1 MRGKQA
7 RQLAAHNRIEDGILG
22 DGKPAQA
29 GRKNRRKSARQSNR
43 TDNPGNNR
51 KGRAR
56 GDDNSSNIDAEGFRP
71 NVGIIVL
78 NARGQA
84 LWARR
89 VGGKDAW
96 QFPQGGINPGETA
109 EQALF
114 RELYEE
120 IGLTRDQVSV
130 LACTRGWLRYRLPQ
144 RLIRRRSE
152 PLCIGQKQ
160 KWYLLMLEAP
170 ESAISFNNGYKPE
183 FDHWRWVSYWHPLS
197 KVVTFKREVYRRA
210 LTELAPQQ
218 IQLERSWLREL
229 GNP

>member
-1 MRGKQA
+1 MRSKQA
-7 RQLAAHNRIEDGILG
+7 RRLAARNRIEDGILG

-43 TDNPGNNR
+43 ADNPGNNR
-51 KGRAR
+51 KNRRR

-109 EQALF
+109 EQALY

-120 IGLTRDQVSV
+120 IGLTREQVS
-130 LACTRGWLRYRLPQ
+130 LIACTRGWLRYRLPQ

-160 KWYLLMLEAP
+160 KWYLLKLETE

-218 IQLERSWLREL
+218 IQLERRWLRDQ
-229 GNP
+229 G

>member
-1 MRGKQA
+1 MQRT
-7 RQLAAHNRIEDGILG
+7 AAHNSIEEGILG

-29 GRKNRRKSARQSNR
+29 GRRNRRRPAKQSNR
-43 TDNPGNNR
+43 TDSPAVNNR
-51 KGRAR
+51 NR
-56 GDDNSSNIDAEGFRP
+56 GPSGENSSNIDTEGFRP

-96 QFPQGGINPGETA
+96 QFPQGGINPGETP
-109 EQALF
+109 EQALY

-120 IGLTRDQVSV
+120 VGLTRDQVS
-130 LACTRGWLRYRLPQ
+130 LIACTRGWLRYRLPQ

-160 KWYLLMLEAP
+160 KWYLLKLEAQ
-170 ESAISFNNGYKPE
+170 ESSISFDNGYKPE

-218 IQLERSWLREL
+218 LQLERRWLRDKGE
-229 GNP
+229 